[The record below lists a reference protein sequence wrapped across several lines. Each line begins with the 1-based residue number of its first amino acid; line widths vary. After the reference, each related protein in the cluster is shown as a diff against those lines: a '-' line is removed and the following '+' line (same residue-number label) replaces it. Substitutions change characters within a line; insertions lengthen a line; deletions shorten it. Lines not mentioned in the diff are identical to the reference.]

1 MTKSNLTQ
9 RIETTILASLIY
21 DEEYIR
27 KVLPFIQEEYFADFK
42 EKTIFKVIS
51 HYVEKYNGTPNV
63 ESISI
68 DLQKVSLS
76 EEQYR
81 DAFEYLSELETY
93 VPKVDSQW
101 LLDET
106 EKWCKDRAIYNAIL
120 DGIHIIEGKSKNQT
134 AEAIPAIL
142 TDALSVSFDTHIG
155 HDYIEQS
162 EERYEFY
169 HTKEDKIPFDLDFF
183 NKITKGGLPPKTLN
197 ICLAGMATV
206 MLLSLPLADN
216 GAASTITSWA
226 DAPVAAFLI
235 PLIGLMMAPIY
246 PVLNSVML
254 SALPQHQH
262 APMTGLIVVFSALG
276 GTTGSILTGFIFDAV
291 GGQQAFYLSL
301 IPIGAL
307 VLTLFFFKKASS
319 SLTHEGAH

>member
-183 NKITKGGLPPKTLN
+183 
-197 ICLAGMATV
+197 
-206 MLLSLPLADN
+206 
-216 GAASTITSWA
+216 
-226 DAPVAAFLI
+226 
-235 PLIGLMMAPIY
+235 
-246 PVLNSVML
+246 
-254 SALPQHQH
+254 
-262 APMTGLIVVFSALG
+262 
-276 GTTGSILTGFIFDAV
+276 
-291 GGQQAFYLSL
+291 
-301 IPIGAL
+301 
-307 VLTLFFFKKASS
+307 
-319 SLTHEGAH
+319 